1 MAKKKEAE
9 DSVQYSSIIIALIQL
24 THQMSI
30 KSMAKPL
37 MGYESLCYE
46 KLCGFT
52 QTYVTSLEHG
62 LRGQNEGTSETEGGG
77 S

>member
-1 MAKKKEAE
+1 MAKKKEARDTPE
-9 DSVQYSSIIIALIQL
+9 TIIIALLQL

-30 KSMAKPL
+30 KSMTRPL

-52 QTYVTSLEHG
+52 QTYVDGAEKDI
-62 LRGQNEGTSETEGGG
+62 RK
-77 S
+77 